1 MDWRRV
7 KTILIIALILIN
19 ILLAYI
25 IFENNKTNKSTAID
39 RSLIVELFDQKNIK
53 IEEDLFDF
61 NHNLSNISLKL
72 QSYNISDYENKFIN
86 QSLFEENENVRH
98 EVKIEAGKALTFRTY
113 GGMLDPVSLSD
124 DKILENAYE
133 LIDAL
138 GFSQEDLYLKS
149 IGRTHQKSILIFG
162 QKIKGYILRDS
173 EMIIKY
179 NNDNLLEFYRLWY
192 DVVDVQAQDFVFYEP
207 EYALFEFLIQLD
219 ERIPNRKQALEVV
232 DFDLVYQL
240 SPDEVP
246 NIENSVLEGEARIY
260 YRVLTSDQ
268 EIFLIQGVID

>member
-7 KTILIIALILIN
+7 KTILIMALIVIN

-25 IFENNKTNKSTAID
+25 IFENNKIEKSTAID
-39 RSLIVELFDQKNIK
+39 RSLIIELFDQRNIG
-53 IEEDLFDF
+53 IDENLLDL
-61 NHNLSNISLKL
+61 NPNLSNISLKL
-72 QSYNISDYENKFIN
+72 QTYNISDYEKIFIKN
-86 QSLFEENENVRH
+86 SLFEENENVRH
-98 EVKIEAGKALTFRTY
+98 EVKIEGGKALSFKTY
-113 GGMLDPVSLSD
+113 GGMLDPVNLSD
-124 DKILENAYE
+124 DVILENAYE
-133 LIDAL
+133 LIKSL
-138 GFSQEDLYLKS
+138 GFHQEDLYLKS
-149 IGRTHQKSILIFG
+149 MGRTHEKSIITFG
-162 QKIKGYILRDS
+162 QKINGYILRDS

-192 DVVDVQAQDFVFYEP
+192 DVVDIQAQDFIFYEP
-207 EYALFEFLIQLD
+207 EYALFEFLTQVE
-219 ERIPNRKQALEVV
+219 ERRPNRKQALDLV

-268 EIFLIQGVID
+268 ELYLIQGVID

>member
-7 KTILIIALILIN
+7 KTILIMALIVIN

-25 IFENNKTNKSTAID
+25 IFENNKIEKSTAID
-39 RSLIVELFDQKNIK
+39 RSLIIELFDQRNIM
-53 IEEDLFDF
+53 IEEDLLEL
-61 NHNLSNISLKL
+61 NPNLSNISLKL
-72 QSYNISDYENKFIN
+72 QTYSISDYENKFIN
-86 QSLFEENENVRH
+86 NSLFEENENVRH
-98 EVKIEAGKALTFRTY
+98 DVQIEGGKALSFKTY
-113 GGMLDPVSLSD
+113 GGMLDPVNLSND
-124 DKILENAYE
+124 VILENAYE
-133 LIDAL
+133 LIKSL

-149 IGRTHQKSILIFG
+149 MGRTHEKSIITFG
-162 QKIKGYILRDS
+162 QKINGYILRDS

-192 DVVDVQAQDFVFYEP
+192 DVVDVQAQDFIFYEP
-207 EYALFEFLIQLD
+207 EYALFEFLTQVD
-219 ERIPNRKQALEVV
+219 ERIPNRKQTLEVI

-268 EIFLIQGVID
+268 EVFLIQGVID